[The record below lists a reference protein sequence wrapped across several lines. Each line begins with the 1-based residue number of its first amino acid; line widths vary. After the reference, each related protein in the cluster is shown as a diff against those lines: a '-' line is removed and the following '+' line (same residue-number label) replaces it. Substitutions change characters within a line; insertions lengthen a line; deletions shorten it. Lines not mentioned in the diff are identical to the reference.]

1 MKTAIKFLS
10 KRFFYRRTI
19 LFCLTFLS
27 PMLHA
32 GNVPGDINFGLDKSI
47 DNHAY
52 KFRLIVNGGAITFPT
67 GCVAPDTGLAQALS
81 YGAIGVTSAR
91 LVIQASDCAAAQDS
105 WINLSG
111 YLDYN
116 SSYWYN
122 VFVNMETR
130 TFYS

>member
-1 MKTAIKFLS
+1 MKQGLFRKGRVSCIFFLTGLS
-10 KRFFYRRTI
+10 
-19 LFCLTFLS
+19 FL
-27 PMLHA
+27 LQA
-32 GNVPGDINFGLDKSI
+32 GNIPGDVNFGLDKSI
-47 DNHAY
+47 ENHAY

-91 LVIQASDCAAAQDS
+91 LVVQASDCATAQDS
-105 WINLSG
+105 WITLSG

-116 SSYWYN
+116 SSYWYH

-130 TFYS
+130 TFYM